1 MNLKNNLLTV
11 RWTLTFIIGTI
22 WSVFSCQ
29 AINPPFVIKHLGDGQ
44 SIVQIENQKKFL
56 LLPVEEASPEAKL
69 YMIADNDVVRNM
81 NVRLAI
87 NKVDYFVPV
96 DLSGFDNK
104 SLSFNFQLIP
114 DTAICWDEMKLSD
127 EFDTTNRENFRPLY
141 HFTPQY
147 GWMNDPN
154 GLVYAEG
161 VYHLYFQHNPFD
173 VQWEN
178 MSWGH
183 AVSRDLLHWE
193 QKDDVLFPDETG
205 TMFSGSGIVND
216 RKMLGLPEDA
226 LVFFY
231 TAAGNNNK
239 WSAGKQFTQRIAYS
253 TDGGET
259 LHKIDKSVLPTVCKE
274 NRDPKVFWHEKSGA
288 YIMTLWLEENDFGIF
303 RSTDLLN
310 WEQTDR
316 LTFKEAW
323 ECPDLVCLKDEKG
336 NETWMFWSADG
347 FYFWGEFD
355 GYQFQTDGV
364 RHAAYINKIA
374 YAAQTYSN
382 TGNRVISVP
391 WLRFP
396 NRGRNY
402 TGAMGLPREFS
413 VAYKNGEKVLRQ
425 EPVREYEDSRK
436 PVYDNTMKNVRQQDT
451 ENEAPMADT
460 VAKVADEHV
469 SAKDLFQWKFA
480 PDTATEIQITR
491 AESEDILSACI
502 NQKTDFVYNAKTGEL
517 KIGEETFAT
526 GVGIRDFSLLFDDVI
541 LEVTADC
548 GTITGIFEL
557 PEIAEKF
564 CMEKGSIEKIQVFG
578 EEVWQP

>member
-1 MNLKNNLLTV
+1 MEKEIYIKKGWLFIPVCATYGELPFGGKKNNRMLEIFCREDNSETKLFEFQIPAGEAEDETYPV
-11 RWTLTFIIGTI
+11 SYYARFPVKQFTDKTLI
-22 WSVFSCQ
+22 
-29 AINPPFVIKHLGDGQ
+29 LRGDLRKAFFDG
-44 SIVQIENQKKFL
+44 IRNEDVPET
-56 LLPVEEASPEAKL
+56 EE
-69 YMIADNDVVRNM
+69 
-81 NVRLAI
+81 
-87 NKVDYFVPV
+87 
-96 DLSGFDNK
+96 K
-104 SLSFNFQLIP
+104 SLRATQGE
-114 DTAICWDEMKLSD
+114 A
-127 EFDTTNRENFRPLY
+127 FRRPSI
-141 HFTPQY
+141 HFTPQT

-402 TGAMGLPREFS
+402 T
-413 VAYKNGEKVLRQ
+413 
-425 EPVREYEDSRK
+425 
-436 PVYDNTMKNVRQQDT
+436 
-451 ENEAPMADT
+451 
-460 VAKVADEHV
+460 
-469 SAKDLFQWKFA
+469 
-480 PDTATEIQITR
+480 
-491 AESEDILSACI
+491 LSLI
-502 NQKTDFVYNAKTGEL
+502 H
-517 KIGEETFAT
+517 I
-526 GVGIRDFSLLFDDVI
+526 
-541 LEVTADC
+541 
-548 GTITGIFEL
+548 
-557 PEIAEKF
+557 
-564 CMEKGSIEKIQVFG
+564 
-578 EEVWQP
+578 

>member
-1 MNLKNNLLTV
+1 MEKEIYIKKGWLFIPVCATYGELPFGGKKNNRMLEIFCREDNSETKLFEFQIPAGEAEDETYPV
-11 RWTLTFIIGTI
+11 SYYARFPVKQFTDKTLI
-22 WSVFSCQ
+22 
-29 AINPPFVIKHLGDGQ
+29 LRGDLRKAFFDG
-44 SIVQIENQKKFL
+44 IRNEDVPET
-56 LLPVEEASPEAKL
+56 EE
-69 YMIADNDVVRNM
+69 
-81 NVRLAI
+81 
-87 NKVDYFVPV
+87 
-96 DLSGFDNK
+96 K
-104 SLSFNFQLIP
+104 SLRATQGE
-114 DTAICWDEMKLSD
+114 A
-127 EFDTTNRENFRPLY
+127 FRRPSI
-141 HFTPQY
+141 HFTPQT

-253 TDGGET
+253 TD
-259 LHKIDKSVLPTVCKE
+259 
-274 NRDPKVFWHEKSGA
+274 
-288 YIMTLWLEENDFGIF
+288 
-303 RSTDLLN
+303 LLK
-310 WEQTDR
+310 WE
-316 LTFKEAW
+316 
-323 ECPDLVCLKDEKG
+323 
-336 NETWMFWSADG
+336 
-347 FYFWGEFD
+347 
-355 GYQFQTDGV
+355 QTDGV
-364 RHAAYINKIA
+364 RYAAYINKMA

-460 VAKVADEHV
+460 AAKVADEHV

-557 PEIAEKF
+557 PETAEKF
-564 CMEKGSIEKIQVFG
+564 CMEKGSREKIQVFG

>member
-1 MNLKNNLLTV
+1 MEKEIYIKKGWLFIPVCATYGELPFGGKKNNRMLEIFCRDDNSETKLFEFQIPAGEAEDETYPV
-11 RWTLTFIIGTI
+11 SYYARFPVKQFTDKTLI
-22 WSVFSCQ
+22 
-29 AINPPFVIKHLGDGQ
+29 LRGDLRKAFFDG
-44 SIVQIENQKKFL
+44 IRNEDVPET
-56 LLPVEEASPEAKL
+56 EE
-69 YMIADNDVVRNM
+69 
-81 NVRLAI
+81 
-87 NKVDYFVPV
+87 
-96 DLSGFDNK
+96 K
-104 SLSFNFQLIP
+104 SLRATQGE
-114 DTAICWDEMKLSD
+114 A
-127 EFDTTNRENFRPLY
+127 FRRPSI
-141 HFTPQY
+141 HFTPQT

-253 TDGGET
+253 TD
-259 LHKIDKSVLPTVCKE
+259 
-274 NRDPKVFWHEKSGA
+274 
-288 YIMTLWLEENDFGIF
+288 
-303 RSTDLLN
+303 LLK

-382 TGNRVISVP
+382 IGNRVISVP

-451 ENEAPMADT
+451 ENEALMADT
-460 VAKVADEHV
+460 AEKVVDEHV

-480 PDTATEIQITR
+480 PDTATEIQITC
-491 AESEDILSACI
+491 AQSEDILSARI

-517 KIGEETFAT
+517 KIGEETFVT
-526 GVGIRDFSLLFDDVI
+526 GAGIRDFSLLFDDVI

-557 PEIAEKF
+557 PETAEKF
-564 CMEKGSIEKIQVFG
+564 CMEKGSREKIQVFG

>member
-1 MNLKNNLLTV
+1 MEKEIYIKKGWLFIPVCATYGELPFGGKKNNRMLEIFCREDNSETKLFEFQIPAGEAEDETYPV
-11 RWTLTFIIGTI
+11 SYYARFPVKQFTDKTLI
-22 WSVFSCQ
+22 
-29 AINPPFVIKHLGDGQ
+29 LRGDLRKAFFDG
-44 SIVQIENQKKFL
+44 IRNEDVPET
-56 LLPVEEASPEAKL
+56 EE
-69 YMIADNDVVRNM
+69 
-81 NVRLAI
+81 
-87 NKVDYFVPV
+87 
-96 DLSGFDNK
+96 K
-104 SLSFNFQLIP
+104 SLRATQGE
-114 DTAICWDEMKLSD
+114 A
-127 EFDTTNRENFRPLY
+127 FRRPSI
-141 HFTPQY
+141 HFTPQT

-205 TMFSGSGIVND
+205 TMFSESGIVND

-226 LVFFY
+226 VIFFY
-231 TAAGNNNK
+231 TADGNNNK

-253 TDGGET
+253 TD
-259 LHKIDKSVLPTVCKE
+259 
-274 NRDPKVFWHEKSGA
+274 
-288 YIMTLWLEENDFGIF
+288 
-303 RSTDLLN
+303 LLK
-310 WEQTDR
+310 WE
-316 LTFKEAW
+316 
-323 ECPDLVCLKDEKG
+323 
-336 NETWMFWSADG
+336 
-347 FYFWGEFD
+347 
-355 GYQFQTDGV
+355 QTDGV
-364 RHAAYINKIA
+364 RYAAYINKMA

-451 ENEAPMADT
+451 ENEALMADT
-460 VAKVADEHV
+460 AAKVADEHV

-491 AESEDILSACI
+491 AESEDILSARI

-517 KIGEETFAT
+517 KIGEETFVTDA
-526 GVGIRDFSLLFDDVI
+526 GIRDFSLLFDDVI

-557 PEIAEKF
+557 PETAEKF
-564 CMEKGSIEKIQVFG
+564 CMEKGSREKIQVFG

>member
-1 MNLKNNLLTV
+1 MEKEIYIKKGWLFIPVCATYGELPFGGKKNNRMLEIFCRENNSETKLFEFQIPAGEAEGETYPV
-11 RWTLTFIIGTI
+11 SYYGRFPVKQFTDKTLILRGD
-22 WSVFSCQ
+22 
-29 AINPPFVIKHLGDGQ
+29 LGKAFFDG
-44 SIVQIENQKKFL
+44 IRNEDVPET
-56 LLPVEEASPEAKL
+56 EE
-69 YMIADNDVVRNM
+69 
-81 NVRLAI
+81 
-87 NKVDYFVPV
+87 
-96 DLSGFDNK
+96 K
-104 SLSFNFQLIP
+104 SLRATQGE
-114 DTAICWDEMKLSD
+114 A
-127 EFDTTNRENFRPLY
+127 FRRPSI
-141 HFTPQY
+141 HFTPQT

-253 TDGGET
+253 TD
-259 LHKIDKSVLPTVCKE
+259 
-274 NRDPKVFWHEKSGA
+274 
-288 YIMTLWLEENDFGIF
+288 
-303 RSTDLLN
+303 LLK

-425 EPVREYEDSRK
+425 KPVREYDDSRK
-436 PVYDNTMKNVRQQDT
+436 PVYDSTMKNVRQQDT
-451 ENEAPMADT
+451 ENEALMADT
-460 VAKVADEHV
+460 AAKVADEHV

>member
-1 MNLKNNLLTV
+1 MEKEIYIKKGWLFIPVCATYGELPFGGKKNNRMLEIFCREDNSETKLFEFQIPAGEAEDETYPV
-11 RWTLTFIIGTI
+11 SYYARFPVKQFTDKTLI
-22 WSVFSCQ
+22 
-29 AINPPFVIKHLGDGQ
+29 LRGDLRKAFFDG
-44 SIVQIENQKKFL
+44 IRNEDVPET
-56 LLPVEEASPEAKL
+56 EE
-69 YMIADNDVVRNM
+69 
-81 NVRLAI
+81 
-87 NKVDYFVPV
+87 
-96 DLSGFDNK
+96 K
-104 SLSFNFQLIP
+104 SLRATQGE
-114 DTAICWDEMKLSD
+114 A
-127 EFDTTNRENFRPLY
+127 FRRPSI
-141 HFTPQY
+141 HFTPQT

-253 TDGGET
+253 TD
-259 LHKIDKSVLPTVCKE
+259 
-274 NRDPKVFWHEKSGA
+274 
-288 YIMTLWLEENDFGIF
+288 
-303 RSTDLLN
+303 LLK

-451 ENEAPMADT
+451 ENEALMADT
-460 VAKVADEHV
+460 AAKVADEHV

-491 AESEDILSACI
+491 AESEDILSARI

-557 PEIAEKF
+557 PETAEKF
-564 CMEKGSIEKIQVFG
+564 CMEKGSREKIQVFG